1 MKYDRMTLEEFMSS
15 QAYKRE
21 YLHKLDTYEEEVK
34 DELARKPYLSSRQVY
49 DHLRERHGDFPAV
62 SDKTVFNFVARI
74 RDKHGIAKGYQESFR
89 PSEKLPETDPGE
101 YMQADFGE
109 YWMRRGDTRRVKV
122 YFFATVMSRSR
133 QKFVYFSHSTGVSER
148 QLRELRQLAWLN
160 QAYNLILIGPS
171 GTGRGGYVLG
181 ALATYNK
188 WLKADLLAIDDIM
201 LFPVKK
207 EESASFF
214 NLVNSLHEKTS
225 VIITT
230 NKAPT
235 EWVQT
240 LNDEVL
246 ATAIIDRL
254 LYRCE
259 VIKLAG
265 TSYRLEN
272 RKTIF
277 HNETTSQ
284 ESDKNRQ

>member
-1 MKYDRMTLEEFMSS
+1 MNTDNIKKYCTRLRLSYVSNNLDQIIVDAQNGKPTYGDFLENVLCEETKTREYKAYLNRLKQAKLPPKYDLD
-15 QAYKRE
+15 E
-21 YLHKLDTYEEEVK
+21 Y
-34 DELARKPYLSSRQVY
+34 
-49 DHLRERHGDFPAV
+49 DF
-62 SDKTVFNFVARI
+62 T
-74 RDKHGIAKGYQESFR
+74 
-89 PSEKLPETDPGE
+89 
-101 YMQADFGE
+101 
-109 YWMRRGDTRRVKV
+109 
-122 YFFATVMSRSR
+122 
-133 QKFVYFSHSTGVSER
+133 HSTGVSER

-160 QAYNLILIGPS
+160 QAYNLILMGPS
-171 GTGRGGYVLG
+171 GTGKTYIAAGLIYDALRAEKKAYMISMEDILTCLRTKDISLS

-207 EESASFF
+207 EESATFF
-214 NLVNSLHEKTS
+214 NLINSLHEKTS

-277 HNETTSQ
+277 NP
-284 ESDKNRQ
+284 ESNASGKQSSKAASRNIQTQV

>member
-1 MKYDRMTLEEFMSS
+1 MSTENIKKYCARLRLSYIPNNLS
-15 QAYKRE
+15 QIIVDAQNG
-21 YLHKLDTYEEEVK
+21 
-34 DELARKPYLSSRQVY
+34 KP
-49 DHLRERHGDFPAV
+49 
-62 SDKTVFNFVARI
+62 T
-74 RDKHGIAKGYQESFR
+74 YQEFLESVL
-89 PSEKLPETDPGE
+89 SEETKTREHKAYLNRLKQAKLPPRYDLDD
-101 YMQADFGE
+101 YDF
-109 YWMRRGDTRRVKV
+109 R
-122 YFFATVMSRSR
+122 
-133 QKFVYFSHSTGVSER
+133 HSTGVSER
-148 QLRELRQLAWLN
+148 QLRELRELAWLS

-171 GTGRGGYVLG
+171 GTGKTYIASGLIYDALKAGKKAYMISMEDILTCLRTKDMSAS

-214 NLVNSLHEKTS
+214 NLINSLHEKTS

-272 RKTIF
+272 RMTIF
-277 HNETTSQ
+277 QNGTTAK
-284 ESDKNRQ
+284 DNKNKNAMKT

>member
-1 MKYDRMTLEEFMSS
+1 
-15 QAYKRE
+15 
-21 YLHKLDTYEEEVK
+21 
-34 DELARKPYLSSRQVY
+34 
-49 DHLRERHGDFPAV
+49 
-62 SDKTVFNFVARI
+62 
-74 RDKHGIAKGYQESFR
+74 
-89 PSEKLPETDPGE
+89 
-101 YMQADFGE
+101 
-109 YWMRRGDTRRVKV
+109 
-122 YFFATVMSRSR
+122 
-133 QKFVYFSHSTGVSER
+133 
-148 QLRELRQLAWLN
+148 
-160 QAYNLILIGPS
+160 
-171 GTGRGGYVLG
+171 
-181 ALATYNK
+181 
-188 WLKADLLAIDDIM
+188 M

-207 EESASFF
+207 EESATFF
-214 NLVNSLHEKTS
+214 NLINSLHEKTS

-277 HNETTSQ
+277 NP
-284 ESDKNRQ
+284 ESNASGKQSSKAASKNIQTQV

>member
-1 MKYDRMTLEEFMSS
+1 MNTENIKKYCARLRLS
-15 QAYKRE
+15 YIPNN
-21 YLHKLDTYEEEVK
+21 LDQLVIDAQNAKPTYEEFLENVLK
-34 DELARKPYLSSRQVY
+34 EETKTREYKAYLNRLKQ
-49 DHLRERHGDFPAV
+49 A
-62 SDKTVFNFVARI
+62 
-74 RDKHGIAKGYQESFR
+74 
-89 PSEKLPETDPGE
+89 KLPPE
-101 YMQADFGE
+101 YDLDKYDF
-109 YWMRRGDTRRVKV
+109 TH
-122 YFFATVMSRSR
+122 A
-133 QKFVYFSHSTGVSER
+133 TGVSER
-148 QLRELRQLAWLN
+148 QLRELRQLAWLS
-160 QAYNLILIGPS
+160 QAYNLILMGPS
-171 GTGRGGYVLG
+171 GTGKTYIASGLIYD
-181 ALATYNK
+181 ALKAGKKAYMISMEDILTCLRTKDISTAALTTYNK
-188 WLKADLLAIDDIM
+188 WMKADLLAIDDIM

-214 NLVNSLHEKTS
+214 NLINSLHEKTS

-259 VIKLAG
+259 VIKLEG

-277 HNETTSQ
+277 SSEPT
-284 ESDKNRQ
+284 DKGEQPHGAASKTK

>member
-1 MKYDRMTLEEFMSS
+1 MNTDNIKKYCARLRLSYIPNNIDQIIVDAQNGKPTYQDFLENVLCEETRTREHKAYLNRLK
-15 QAYKRE
+15 QA
-21 YLHKLDTYEEEVK
+21 
-34 DELARKPYLSSRQVY
+34 
-49 DHLRERHGDFPAV
+49 
-62 SDKTVFNFVARI
+62 
-74 RDKHGIAKGYQESFR
+74 
-89 PSEKLPETDPGE
+89 KLPPQYDLDD
-101 YMQADFGE
+101 YDFN
-109 YWMRRGDTRRVKV
+109 
-122 YFFATVMSRSR
+122 
-133 QKFVYFSHSTGVSER
+133 HSTGVSER

-171 GTGRGGYVLG
+171 GTGKTYIAAGLIYDALKDGRKAYMISMEDILTCLRTKDISTT

-188 WLKADLLAIDDIM
+188 WLKADLLAIDGIM

-214 NLVNSLHEKTS
+214 NLINSLHEKTS

-277 HNETTSQ
+277 HNEPTTQ
-284 ESDKNRQ
+284 ESNKKKTMKTD

>member
-1 MKYDRMTLEEFMSS
+1 MLTRCLHNPFALTLLLVVCNGCGQGNALNRALQSAGS
-15 QAYKRE
+15 NR
-21 YLHKLDTYEEEVK
+21 T
-34 DELARKPYLSSRQVY
+34 ELEAVLS
-49 DHLRERHGDFPAV
+49 H
-62 SDKTVFNFVARI
+62 
-74 RDKHGIAKGYQESFR
+74 YQ
-89 PSEKLPETDPGE
+89 KTDPNP
-101 YMQADFGE
+101 D
-109 YWMRRGDTRRVKV
+109 K
-122 YFFATVMSRSR
+122 
-133 QKFVYFSHSTGVSER
+133 
-148 QLRELRQLAWLN
+148 LRAAGFLTEN
-160 QAYNLILIGPS
+160 MP
-171 GTGRGGYVLG
+171 
-181 ALATYNK
+181 ALTTYNK

-214 NLVNSLHEKTS
+214 NLINSLHEKTS

-235 EWVQT
+235 EWAQT
-240 LNDEVL
+240 LSDEVL

-277 HNETTSQ
+277 TPESTVNGKQLRKDASTTIQTQ
-284 ESDKNRQ
+284 E

>member
-1 MKYDRMTLEEFMSS
+1 MTIYEIIAYFCYKKSS
-15 QAYKRE
+15 ISMIHPR
-21 YLHKLDTYEEEVK
+21 LITPDTVTN
-34 DELARKPYLSSRQVY
+34 
-49 DHLRERHGDFPAV
+49 ERYAAMAHD
-62 SDKTVFNFVARI
+62 I
-74 RDKHGIAKGYQESFR
+74 
-89 PSEKLPETDPGE
+89 
-101 YMQADFGE
+101 
-109 YWMRRGDTRRVKV
+109 
-122 YFFATVMSRSR
+122 
-133 QKFVYFSHSTGVSER
+133 
-148 QLRELRQLAWLN
+148 
-160 QAYNLILIGPS
+160 
-171 GTGRGGYVLG
+171 
-181 ALATYNK
+181 
-188 WLKADLLAIDDIM
+188 LAIDDIM

-277 HNETTSQ
+277 SSDPTVIGKQQRRAASRTIQTQ
-284 ESDKNRQ
+284 E